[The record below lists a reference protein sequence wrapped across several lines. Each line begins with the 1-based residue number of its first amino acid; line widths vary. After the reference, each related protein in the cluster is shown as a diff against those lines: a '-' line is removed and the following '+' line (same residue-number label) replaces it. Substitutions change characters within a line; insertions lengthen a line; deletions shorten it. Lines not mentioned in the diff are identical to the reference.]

1 MKSLQLLAIAI
12 VLTILPVMAQ
22 SSLHISKDE
31 FKDQFL
37 DAINAKRAKG
47 CNCGTTYM
55 RPAAPLTWNDML
67 ASAAGEHAVDMYKN
81 KYFDHTSINGQTLRD
96 RLFAAGYSY
105 KGYQSYTIGENIAAG
120 QQTIDD
126 VIAGWF
132 KSVGHCKNLM
142 NPDFK
147 EIGVSEYR
155 HYWVQDF
162 GGRVPRDKNKNYS
175 GRWVIRESK

>member
-1 MKSLQLLAIAI
+1 MKSLYLLAIAI
-12 VLTILPVMAQ
+12 LSIVAPVKAQ
-22 SSLHISKDE
+22 SSLRISKDE

-37 DAINAKRAKG
+37 DVINAKRAKG

-55 RPAAPLTWNDML
+55 YPAEPLTWNDML
-67 ASAAGEHAVDMYKN
+67 ASAAGEHAIDMYRN
-81 KYFDHTSINGQTLRD
+81 NYFDHTSINGQTLQD

-105 KGYQSYTIGENIAAG
+105 KGYQSYAIGENIAEG
-120 QQTIDD
+120 QQTIAE

-142 NPDFK
+142 NPGFK
-147 EIGVSEYR
+147 EIGVFEYR

-162 GGRVPRDKNKNYS
+162 GGRVPLDKNKHYS